1 MWRDV
6 HFSSQGE
13 EKKTDQTKPTR
24 QRTRQTN
31 VPIYKPSIGEI
42 VFVADEG
49 ADTRK
54 GKGTHAYFLSLSS
67 DGFGNV
73 QLSGSPGPQRVPVD
87 RIRPCRGA
95 AVLVPGPVKTYVGI
109 SG

>member
-13 EKKTDQTKPTR
+13 EKK
-24 QRTRQTN
+24 RTRQTN
-31 VPIYKPSIGEI
+31 ARIYKPSIGEI

-54 GKGTHAYFLSLSS
+54 GKWTYPFPYPWERIAYFLSLSS